1 MTTRVYGTPHYEK
14 LVATLHNDKL
24 PADDQARVLHALERY
39 RQWIADLRVATAA
52 DTPPETVLTHMV
64 QLLNDYRLSIDLE
77 LIFDSP
83 HDFLYRQKGQLK
95 LDNSVIEEFLPWLIQ
110 PAVLPE
116 VPIAEIAVGPVKAFA
131 AIYFESSLDVPGI
144 GGGLQI
150 RTKDQDFAISKPLF
164 IKTSHTRNF
173 DDATTLLRPTHLAYV
188 VAECKTNLDK
198 TMFQEAVATAHDVK
212 LAVLGAKY
220 YLLCE
225 WLDMTPISTAPT
237 DIDEVIILR
246 QAKRLSS
253 SIRRNFDKAAQRQI
267 HRGQYHDFLLRN
279 PLSVAMFQRLVD
291 HIGRLLTKDVPEER
305 DILAQGYF

>member
-14 LVATLHNDKL
+14 LAATLHSDKL
-24 PADDQARVLHALERY
+24 PADDQPRVQQAVERY
-39 RQWIADLRVATAA
+39 RQWIADLRATTAA
-52 DTPPETVLTHMV
+52 DTPPAAILARMV
-64 QLLNDYRLSIDLE
+64 QLLNEYRLSIDLE

-95 LDNSVIEEFLPWLIQ
+95 LDNSVVEEFLPWLIQ
-110 PAVLPE
+110 PALLPE
-116 VPIAEIAVGPVKAFA
+116 VPLGEITIGPVKAFSA
-131 AIYFESSLDVPGI
+131 VYFESSLDVPAL

-164 IKTSHTRNF
+164 IKASHSRSF
-173 DDATTLLRPTHLAYV
+173 ADATTLLQPMNLAYV

-220 YLLCE
+220 FLLCE

-253 SIRRNFDKAAQRQI
+253 SVRKNFDKAAQRQAY
-267 HRGQYHDFLLRN
+267 RGQYQDFLLQH
-279 PLSVAMFQRLVD
+279 PLRVAMFQRFVD
-291 HIGRLLTKDVPEER
+291 HIRRLLTNDTPEER